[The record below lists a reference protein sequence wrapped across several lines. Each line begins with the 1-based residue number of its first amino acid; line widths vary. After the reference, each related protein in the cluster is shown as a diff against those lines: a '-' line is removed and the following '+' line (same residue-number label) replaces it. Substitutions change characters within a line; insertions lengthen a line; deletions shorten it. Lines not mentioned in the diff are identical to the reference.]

1 MSHFDEPN
9 DQYRRPQSHQPDEM
23 IDVRPTVDRR
33 QLLTGSAML
42 LGLALLMI
50 LALVPLRAD
59 APAAEPDAAQA
70 HTAADQTLSA
80 ECAIIQHM
88 TYTPCGH
95 QMTRRQ
101 SLPAELS
108 GKTRTDLAA
117 AYDTWQVTAFS
128 PTEVR
133 MEQSLDMFCPDHVV
147 LKPDES
153 GMLCI
158 WQNRY
163 GDALA
168 LVKELG
174 VAVGEMPDS
183 VQDELRRGK
192 GFDTRE
198 ALEKWLESA
207 ES

>member
-1 MSHFDEPN
+1 MSHFDDPN
-9 DQYRRPQSHQPDEM
+9 EQYRRPQSHLPDEK
-23 IDVRPTVDRR
+23 IDVRPTIDRR

-42 LGLALLMI
+42 LGLAMLMI
-50 LALVPLRAD
+50 LALTPLRAK
-59 APAAEPDAAQA
+59 APDAEPDTAQV

-80 ECAIIQHM
+80 ECTIIQHL

-95 QMTRRQ
+95 QLTRRQ
-101 SLPAELS
+101 SLPSELS
-108 GKTRTDLAA
+108 GKTRADLAA
-117 AYDTWQVTAFS
+117 AYDAWQVTAFS
-128 PTEVR
+128 PTEVT
-133 MEQSLDMFCPDHVV
+133 MEQSLDMYCPEHVV
-147 LKPDES
+147 LMPDES

-183 VQDELRRGK
+183 VQDEVRSGK
-192 GFDTRE
+192 GFDTQE

>member
-1 MSHFDEPN
+1 MSDPN
-9 DQYRRPQSHQPDEM
+9 DQYRRPQHHLPDEQ
-23 IDVRPTVDRR
+23 IDVRPTIDRR

-42 LGLALLMI
+42 LGLAVLML
-50 LALVPLRAD
+50 LALAPLRAS

-70 HTAADQTLSA
+70 HTAADQRLSA
-80 ECAIIQHM
+80 ECVLLQHL

-95 QMTRRQ
+95 HLTRRQ
-101 SLPAELS
+101 SLPAELAGRS
-108 GKTRTDLAA
+108 RSDLAA
-117 AYDTWQVTAFS
+117 AYDAWQITAFS
-128 PTEVR
+128 PAEVR
-133 MEQSLDMFCPDHVV
+133 MEQSLDMFCPDHVI
-147 LKPDES
+147 LMPDES

-158 WQNRY
+158 WQNKY

-168 LVKELG
+168 LTRELG
-174 VAVGEMPDS
+174 AALQDMPDD

-192 GFDTRE
+192 GFDSPE